1 MDISTLK
8 SLFTTPSLADYLP
21 GGSQSVSGGSGGASG
36 ILSLLGGDQDSGSSG
51 DSVDLSSM
59 AQQILAAANGQTS
72 PTASASG
79 SGSTDDQ
86 TSAKAMISGFFT
98 DNGVDLSNLSDDA
111 QQLLQGF
118 QDVIDNSGATA
129 RDQKTDSL
137 EEQYQGANR
146 KVFTL
151 TGNNTR
157 LRIAVDYKDGKP
169 QTLTLTD
176 IVGSNLETATV
187 SLTQGSDGTAT
198 GIQVARSQSSYLNG
212 AMVNAATPAPL
223 SMDLYAA
230 S

>member
-1 MDISTLK
+1 MDISNLK
-8 SLFTTPSLADYLP
+8 SLFTSPSLADYLP
-21 GGSQSVSGGSGGASG
+21 GGSKSVSAGGGASG
-36 ILSLLGGDQDSGSSG
+36 ILSLLGGDQTGASG
-51 DSVDLSSM
+51 DNVDLSSM

-72 PTASASG
+72 STASAPA

-86 TSAKAMISGFFT
+86 TSAKAVISSFFT
-98 DNGVDLSNLSDDA
+98 DNGVDLSNLSGDA

-129 RDQKTDSL
+129 RDRKTDSL
-137 EEQYQGANR
+137 EEQYQGANC

-157 LRIAVDYKDGKP
+157 LRIAVDYKDGRP
-169 QTLTLTD
+169 QALTLTD
-176 IVGSNLETATV
+176 IVGSTLETATV
-187 SLTQGSDGTAT
+187 TLTQGSDGAAA

-212 AMVNAATPAPL
+212 AMVNAATPSPL
-223 SMDLYAA
+223 SIALYPA